1 MFFSLKPDCYFR
13 HYGKIG
19 HIVRPILSMEEVVD
33 ECGALFIEQLE
44 YEPEE
49 IDTIVKKL
57 EQHFS
62 NVRFDD
68 LKKDA
73 IAFYGSKW
81 KRIPMCWMAAIC
93 LRQS

>member
-68 LKKDA
+68 LKKRCD
-73 IAFYGSKW
+73 
-81 KRIPMCWMAAIC
+81 C
-93 LRQS
+93 LLFRTCPEWISQYE